1 MPGMRTLHLPV
12 LVVVALLASPLA
24 ARAEDGGEET
34 WNRMHINGA
43 PAGWAHGVMKA
54 GVGESQVVVST
65 SESEMSIK
73 RMGQTMEVGSS
84 STTQETADGK
94 LLRIESKTKQST
106 MVVEATYVFADGKL
120 TITTNMMGTSRSVD
134 QKVDPNLVGPAYI
147 ERETRTLVGTQD
159 ETRTFKTFMPDLQS
173 VVVMKVTSKG
183 PETLTLP
190 DGSTLETTR
199 METSI
204 QTDAGVDLPFAPTAW
219 VNAEGKAVQSL
230 VEIAGMKIETFLVDS
245 EAAAKSTASSSS
257 EPTTTPDVFEATLLR
272 ENDPIPVPRR
282 LEAAWIRIGKKTS
295 AARLPTLEG
304 PGFHVTQEGED
315 SILVHAERRVPPAD
329 KQGTHPIASAPAEL
343 VDALA
348 ASSMIQSDAEEI
360 VTIAKREVGE
370 GTTAW
375 EAAQRLEHWVFEHI
389 SKKSMGVGFAS
400 ALETCRSGEGDCTEH
415 AVLLAALC
423 RAAGIPARVLMGIEY
438 LAGIWG
444 GHAWNEVWIDGAW
457 YQLDATN
464 AYGFVDPLHLPF
476 AHLVMKE
483 GGAAEMTQLM
493 GVLGT
498 ITVDIVEVQ
507 RDGRRIKVG
516 DPALVGTTDNGRWRN
531 AVLGISFAVP
541 AGYELDAPKP
551 RQGMS
556 IRVMELDGTTSDGKT
571 VEIEIDMVDAP
582 ADASFDELLKPL
594 GAAAADAKPIQVD
607 GRAGRTVTRT
617 VGSRAQRRTMVM
629 ADGALW
635 IFNLDR
641 AGGTAEDAAY
651 DAFLASIDFD
661 ER

>member
-1 MPGMRTLHLPV
+1 MRTLHLP
-12 LVVVALLASPLA
+12 LLIVVALLASPLA
-24 ARAEDGGEET
+24 ARAEEGAEET

-43 PAGWAHGVMKA
+43 PAGWAHGVMKT
-54 GVGESQVVVST
+54 GVGESPLVVST

-84 STTQETADGK
+84 STTEETIDGK
-94 LLRIESKTKQST
+94 LLRIDSKTKQSA
-106 MVVEATYVFADGKL
+106 MVAEATYVFADGKL
-120 TITTNMMGTSRSVD
+120 TITTKMMGNERSVD
-134 QKVDPNLVGPAYI
+134 QKVAPDLVGPAYI
-147 ERETRTLVGTQD
+147 ERETRTLVGTTD

-173 VVVMKVTSKG
+173 VVIMKVTSKG
-183 PETLTLP
+183 LETLTLR

-204 QTDAGVDLPFAPTAW
+204 KTDSGMDLPIAPTAW

-245 EAAAKSTASSSS
+245 EAEAKSTESSSG
-257 EPTTTPDVFEATLLR
+257 PTTTPDLFEATLLR

-282 LEAAWIRIGKKTS
+282 LEAAWIRIGKKND

-304 PGFHVTQEGED
+304 PGFHVTPEGED
-315 SILVHAERRVPPAD
+315 AILVHAERRVPPAD
-329 KQGTHPIASAPAEL
+329 KQGTHPLASAPAEL
-343 VDALA
+343 IDALG
-348 ASSMIQSDAEEI
+348 ASSMVQSDAEEI
-360 VTIAKREVGE
+360 VAIAKREVGE

-483 GGAAEMTQLM
+483 GGAAEMAQLM

-507 RDGRRIKVG
+507 RDGRRIVVG
-516 DPALVGTTDNGRWRN
+516 DPALVGPTDDGRWRN

-541 AGYELDAPKP
+541 AGYELDAPNP

-556 IRVMELDGTTSDGKT
+556 IRVMELDGTTSEGKD
-571 VEIEIDMVDAP
+571 VEIEIDMIDAP
-582 ADASFDELLKPL
+582 ADSSFDEILKPL
-594 GAAAADAKPIQVD
+594 GAAAADAKAVQID
-607 GRAGRTVTRT
+607 GREGRTVTRT

-641 AGGTAEDAAY
+641 AGGPAEDAAY

>member
-1 MPGMRTLHLPV
+1 MRGMRTLHLPL
-12 LVVVALLASPLA
+12 LVVVALLASPLT
-24 ARAEDGGEET
+24 ARAEDGVEET

-43 PAGWAHGVMKA
+43 PSGWAHGVIKT
-54 GVGESQVVVST
+54 GVGEGPLVVST

-73 RMGQTMEVGSS
+73 RMGQTMEVGSR
-84 STTQETADGK
+84 STTEETIDGK

-106 MVVEATYVFADGKL
+106 MVAESTYVFADGKL
-120 TITTNMMGTSRSVD
+120 TITTKMMGNERSVD
-134 QKVDPNLVGPAYI
+134 QKVAPDLVGPAYI
-147 ERETRTLVGTQD
+147 ERETRTLVGTTD

-173 VVVMKVTSKG
+173 VVIMKVTSKG
-183 PETLTLP
+183 PETLTLR

-204 QTDAGVDLPFAPTAW
+204 KTDSGMDLPFAPTAW

-245 EAAAKSTASSSS
+245 EAEAKSTESSSG
-257 EPTTTPDVFEATLLR
+257 PTTTPDLFEATLLR

-282 LEAAWIRIGKKTS
+282 LEAAWIRIGKKS
-295 AARLPTLEG
+295 DAARLPTLEG
-304 PGFHVTQEGED
+304 PGFHVTPEGED
-315 SILVHAERRVPPAD
+315 AILVHAERRVPPAD
-329 KQGTHPIASAPAEL
+329 KQGTHPLASAPAEL
-343 VDALA
+343 IDALG
-348 ASSMIQSDAEEI
+348 ASSMIQSDAPEI

-375 EAAQRLEHWVFEHI
+375 EAAQRLEHWVYEHI

-444 GHAWNEVWIDGAW
+444 GHAWNEVWIDGGW

-483 GGAAEMTQLM
+483 GGAAEMAQLM

-507 RDGRRIKVG
+507 RDGRRIVVG
-516 DPALVGTTDNGRWRN
+516 DPALVGTTDEGRWRN

-541 AGYELDAPKP
+541 AGYELDTPNP

-556 IRVMELDGTTSDGKT
+556 IRVMELDGTTSDGES
-571 VEIEIDMVDAP
+571 VEIEIDMIDAP
-582 ADASFDELLKPL
+582 ADDSFDEILKPL
-594 GAAAADAKPIQVD
+594 GAAAADAKSIQID
-607 GRAGRTVTRT
+607 GREGRTVTRT
-617 VGSRAQRRTMVM
+617 VGSREQRRTMVM

-641 AGGTAEDAAY
+641 AGGPAEDAAY